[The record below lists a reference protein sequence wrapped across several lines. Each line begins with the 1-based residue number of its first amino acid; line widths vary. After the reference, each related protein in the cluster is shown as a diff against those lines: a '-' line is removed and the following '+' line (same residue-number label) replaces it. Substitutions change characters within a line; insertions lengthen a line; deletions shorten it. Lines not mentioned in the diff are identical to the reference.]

1 MNTSIRLW
9 SAAIG
14 LCLMCTSAYAEWQ
27 RLPDEK
33 AKDQEH
39 YVDLQSVKQTGPMS
53 IYRQIQVLS
62 QGASLKSQSFAS
74 TVSLHEYDCMNAK
87 WRVLQTVGFTQ
98 PWGNGDKVLLSSS
111 SSQAK
116 EWQALPETRLGQQTL
131 DLLCPSGKD
140 D

>member
-1 MNTSIRLW
+1 MNTSIHLW

-14 LCLMCTSAYAEWQ
+14 LCLMCTSVSAEWQ

-74 TVSLHEYDCMNAK
+74 TNSLHEYDCMNAK

-116 EWQALPETRLGQQTL
+116 EWQALPETPLGQQTL